1 MEFNFCRRCGEAV
14 EQKSIH
20 HWKCPNN
27 HSTYLNP
34 APASGVFFLTENNE
48 VIISR
53 RAIDPGKGFL
63 DSIGGFVDNDESAE
77 QAIERE
83 IREESGLTPNDYG
96 ELHIFCTAP
105 TGYEFEGEVKRVLST
120 FFWARLNVDA
130 KPVPSD
136 DVSEIIT
143 MPIEDIDVTKFY
155 GEDVKIALVK
165 LKRLILNNEV

>member
-34 APASGVFFLTENNE
+34 APASAVFFITEDKQ
-48 VIISR
+48 VVLSR
-53 RAIDPGKGFL
+53 RAIEPGIGCL
-63 DSIGGFVDNDESAE
+63 DCIGGFVDNDESAE
-77 QAIERE
+77 LAIVRE
-83 IREESGLTPNDYG
+83 IREESGLTPSDYG

-120 FFWARLNVDA
+120 FFWARLNADA
-130 KPVPSD
+130 KPIPSD

-143 MPIEDIDVTKFY
+143 MPIDAIDVSEFY
-155 GEDVKIALVK
+155 GDDVKIALSK
-165 LKRLILNNEV
+165 LRDLIHSGPI

>member
-63 DSIGGFVDNDESAE
+63 DSSGGFVDNDESAE

-143 MPIEDIDVTKFY
+143 MQIEYIDVTNFY